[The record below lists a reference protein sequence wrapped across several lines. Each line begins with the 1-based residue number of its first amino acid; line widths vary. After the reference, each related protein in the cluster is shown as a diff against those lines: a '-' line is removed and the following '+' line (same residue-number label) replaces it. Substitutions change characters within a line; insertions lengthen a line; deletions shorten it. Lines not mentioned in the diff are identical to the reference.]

1 VPTHLCRGPLDPAN
15 PEIAAFYVI
24 LLAVL
29 KQTAF
34 RDGAWSQIQ
43 PQPAWAGNWTSDDFV
58 AYGWAGEDGSRYL
71 VVLNY
76 AGNQGQCRL
85 PLSFPEIRG
94 KQVRLTDVM
103 GPRSTI
109 ATAVSL
115 SITASTSIIPLA
127 LQRVQSWSAIKES
140 THSYSVGVV
149 A

>member
-58 AYGWAGEDGSRYL
+58 AYGWAGEDGSCYL
-71 VVLNY
+71 VVVNRQPGPMPT
-76 AGNQGQCRL
+76 AAIISGNSGQ
-85 PLSFPEIRG
+85 
-94 KQVRLTDVM
+94 
-103 GPRSTI
+103 
-109 ATAVSL
+109 
-115 SITASTSIIPLA
+115 ASTPDRCDGDRGLRSRR
-127 LQRVQSWSAIKES
+127 Q
-140 THSYSVGVV
+140 
-149 A
+149 

>member
-1 VPTHLCRGPLDPAN
+1 MPAHLCRGPLEPAN

-103 GPRSTI
+103 GTE
-109 ATAVSL
+109 VSDRDGSEL
-115 SITASTSIIPLA
+115 VDHGLYIDHTPWHFNVFSL
-127 LQRVQSWSAIKES
+127 
-140 THSYSVGVV
+140 GVL
-149 A
+149 